1 MITIIGLPKISLNEW
16 YAGTHWSER
25 KKIKDA
31 YKWIIRSQ
39 NIGKFCVPC
48 DVEYTFTFKSRPL
61 DCSNCVAMAKMIE
74 DCLFPKDDIKVVKS
88 MKLTSKKGK
97 EDKVTINILACTNQ
111 EMEM

>member
-1 MITIIGLPKISLNEW
+1 MITFKGLPKISLNEW
-16 YAGTHWSER
+16 YSGAHWSER

-39 NIGKFCVPC
+39 VKEKFTESCE
-48 DVEYTFTFKSRPL
+48 VEYIFTFKSRPL